1 MQLSHVTAFWLRLAG
16 SILLDLFLYVH
27 MFCSLVARTGLY
39 DVSSFSP
46 LQGRAALTVEVTRP
60 LGRPATPDFEIAV
73 RLAAAIAWPLCQPES
88 SFSSVGFR
96 SVCTGTSAPVT
107 CQNGGQSSLPPA
119 SNSGSCSSSNS
130 DAEVLPAS
138 SGVDRSQ
145 ESPFSVTHT
154 TSATP
159 NNAGF
164 AIRSSVRRASGF
176 VIVGDS

>member
-39 DVSSFSP
+39 DVSSFFP

-96 SVCTGTSAPVT
+96 SVCTGTSAPAP
-107 CQNGGQSSLPPA
+107 SSPPRDSRISRPGWLGCRYGSA
-119 SNSGSCSSSNS
+119 SSCSWQ
-130 DAEVLPAS
+130 P
-138 SGVDRSQ
+138 GCTRS
-145 ESPFSVTHT
+145 
-154 TSATP
+154 A
-159 NNAGF
+159 
-164 AIRSSVRRASGF
+164 RSRYA
-176 VIVGDS
+176 